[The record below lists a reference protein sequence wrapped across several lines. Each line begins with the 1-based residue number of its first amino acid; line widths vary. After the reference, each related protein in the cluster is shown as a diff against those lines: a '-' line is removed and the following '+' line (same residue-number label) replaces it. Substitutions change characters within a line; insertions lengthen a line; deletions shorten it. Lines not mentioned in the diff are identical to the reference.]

1 MQNISTFTLLILL
14 LLLSN
19 SMFAKIPELTKKQLT
34 SPPPRIIRTCCSF
47 GYDMKLVGIPGVK
60 ITEISDIHS
69 IGKHVYLGHASE
81 ENGIIYTK
89 NGGFIDLAHLRD
101 QADWTAYLY
110 TQILR
115 SKETPVSF
123 QKLGQEGGSKKLF
136 LNLSEE
142 MTIEDEIKLAGRIAY
157 DLSLWHEIA
166 TWFGASTIPMVPER
180 YSSFSA
186 EDAYSNLLGVLIS
199 MKALKSELPFEEAM
213 TKYIEEALYELDVVW
228 SQEESFIAMEEV
240 LDIWWTNEKR
250 LPNKTVLLQRQLN
263 VFPTVTPWLVP
274 NWQIDELTSTSIDLP
289 LYASNGILLSE
300 YYDFEIRL
308 NAKFPYKKMFPYRQ
322 GRRITETDFPVLID
336 EVKEELNLLGALYR

>member
-1 MQNISTFTLLILL
+1 MQPLINLILFSLL

-19 SMFAKIPELTKKQLT
+19 SIFAKIPELTKKQLA

-69 IGKHVYLGHASE
+69 IGQHVYLGHSSE
-81 ENGIIYTK
+81 ENGIIYTR

-110 TQILR
+110 TQILKAKN
-115 SKETPVSF
+115 SGDSF

-136 LNLSEE
+136 LQLSDE
-142 MTIEDEIKLAGRIAY
+142 MTEDDEIKLAGRIAY

-186 EDAYSNLLGVLIS
+186 EDAYSNMLGVLIS

-213 TKYIEEALYELDVVW
+213 SQYIEEVLYDLDVVW
-228 SQEESFIAMEEV
+228 TAEESFVAMEEV

-274 NWQIDELTSTSIDLP
+274 NWRTENLETNTIAIP
-289 LYASNGILLSE
+289 LYASNGVLLSE

-308 NAKFPYKKMFPYRQ
+308 NAKFPFKKMFPHRQ

-336 EVKEELNLLGALYR
+336 EVKEELNLMGALYR

>member
-1 MQNISTFTLLILL
+1 MRTISNILL
-14 LLLSN
+14 WSLLLFLSN
-19 SMFAKIPELTKKQLT
+19 TVFAKIPELTKKQLS

-60 ITEISDIHS
+60 ITEISDIHT
-69 IGKHVYLGHASE
+69 IGKHIYLGHSSE
-81 ENGIIYTK
+81 KNGIIYTR

-110 TQILR
+110 TQILK
-115 SKETPVSF
+115 SKESTVSF

-136 LNLSEE
+136 LNLGEN
-142 MTIEDEIKLAGRIAY
+142 MTEADEILLAGRIAY

-213 TKYIEEALYELDVVW
+213 TLYIEEALFDLDVVW
-228 SQEESFIAMEEV
+228 TEEESFVAMHEV

-274 NWQIDELTSTSIDLP
+274 DWQVDHIESNTIAIP
-289 LYASNGILLSE
+289 LYASNGVLLSE

-308 NAKFPYKKMFPYRQ
+308 NAKFPYKKMFPNRQ

>member
-1 MQNISTFTLLILL
+1 MRKSSFILL
-14 LLLSN
+14 GIFILMSN
-19 SMFAKIPELTKKQLT
+19 TILAKIPDLTKKQLS

-60 ITEISDIHS
+60 ITEISDIQN

-81 ENGIIYTK
+81 GNGIIYTRT
-89 NGGFIDLAHLRD
+89 GGFIDLAHLRD

-110 TQILR
+110 TQILQ
-115 SKETPVSF
+115 SKESDVSF

-136 LNLSEE
+136 LNLSDE
-142 MTIEDEIKLAGRIAY
+142 MTEEDEIKLAGRIAY
-157 DLSLWHEIA
+157 DLSVWHEIA

-213 TKYIEEALYELDVVW
+213 TLYIEEALYDLDVVW
-228 SQEESFIAMEEV
+228 TNEESWVAMEEV

-263 VFPTVTPWLVP
+263 VFPVVTPWLVP
-274 NWQIDELTSTSIDLP
+274 NWQLDEMESISIEVP
-289 LYASNGILLSE
+289 LYAANGILLSE

-308 NAKFPYKKMFPYRQ
+308 NAKFPYKKMFPHRQ

-336 EVKEELNLLGALYR
+336 EVKEELNLIGALYR